1 MHGTPLRLGPDDA
14 GTALSADEFTSAE
27 FQPPFIYE
35 RVRGKLDVLP
45 PASLDDRR
53 ASRPFRREL
62 GGYWGSHPELVDD
75 IDMRGWVSTTPDD
88 DRIPDICVYLAG
100 ERSDQLVPLRVPELV
115 FEFVS
120 GERSDQ
126 ERDYIDKRAEYHAIG
141 VREYVIVDRFK
152 RSALVLTW
160 AEEDFVERLLT
171 RDQHYTTPLLPW
183 LSVAL
188 AEVFAD

>member
-1 MHGTPLRLGPDDA
+1 V
-14 GTALSADEFTSAE
+14 E
-27 FQPPFIYE
+27 
-35 RVRGKLDVLP
+35 DV
-45 PASLDDRR
+45 DV
-53 ASRPFRREL
+53 E
-62 GGYWGSHPELVDD
+62 
-75 IDMRGWVSTTPDD
+75 GWVSTTPDD

-100 ERSDQLVPLRVPELV
+100 ERSDQVVPLRVPELV

-120 GERSDQ
+120 GERADQ

-160 AEEDFVERLLT
+160 AEEDFAERLLPH
-171 RDQHYTTPLLPW
+171 DQHYATPLLPG

-188 AEVFAD
+188 SEVFGD